1 MFVLLK
7 KNVSTQL
14 SLTYK
19 AKAENLNEADFDLN
33 KSPTDSSTAKEEKNS
48 FYWGEEPANVF
59 GEMQSEK
66 KKEKMKQVKVDGD
79 AYDADTK
86 IYGEENRNNM
96 LKVSMLGDVKKRQ
109 IF

>member
-1 MFVLLK
+1 
-7 KNVSTQL
+7 
-14 SLTYK
+14 
-19 AKAENLNEADFDLN
+19 
-33 KSPTDSSTAKEEKNS
+33 
-48 FYWGEEPANVF
+48 
-59 GEMQSEK
+59 MQSEK